1 MKEVTIIGVDLA
13 KNVFQLHGAAADG
26 SVVFRKK
33 LTRVQ
38 FHKFMSGHP
47 ACLVAMEACGSSHY
61 WAREVAQMGHD
72 PRLIAPRYV
81 KPFVKRHKN
90 DTADAEAIVEA
101 ALRPTMRFVDPKTP
115 DQQGGAVLFRTRA
128 QFIRQ
133 RTEAINALRAHL
145 YEFGY
150 IAPVGV
156 QNVKQLV
163 EIVDADNSDLPAL
176 VRFSCRE
183 LIEQISRLTERLAV
197 LDKEISRLSGE
208 VARRLRTMP
217 GVGPIT
223 ALAVETFAP
232 VMESFRCGRDFAAW
246 LGLVP
251 LQRSTGGKQI
261 LGKTSKMGQ
270 CDIRRLLI
278 VGAMAVVGSSVRRG
292 APKGSWLE
300 KMLARKPRM
309 LVAIA
314 LANKMARG
322 LWAMLTKNEEY
333 RGPVMVG

>member
-90 DTADAEAIVEA
+90 DTADADAIVEA

-133 RTEAINALRAHL
+133 RTEAINALWAHL

-150 IAPVGV
+150 IAPIGV

-163 EIVDADNSDLPAL
+163 EIVDADNSGLPAL

-270 CDIRRLLI
+270 CDIRQLLI

-300 KMLARKPRM
+300 KMLARTSHACWSPSPWPTRWRA
-309 LVAIA
+309 VF
-314 LANKMARG
+314 
-322 LWAMLTKNEEY
+322 
-333 RGPVMVG
+333 GPC

>member
-1 MKEVTIIGVDLA
+1 
-13 KNVFQLHGAAADG
+13 
-26 SVVFRKK
+26 
-33 LTRVQ
+33 
-38 FHKFMSGHP
+38 
-47 ACLVAMEACGSSHY
+47 
-61 WAREVAQMGHD
+61 MGHD

-90 DTADAEAIVEA
+90 DTADAGAIVEA

-133 RTEAINALRAHL
+133 RTEATNALRAHL

-150 IAPVGV
+150 VAPIGA

-197 LDKEISRLSGE
+197 LDKEIARLSSEGE
-208 VARRLRTMP
+208 VARRLRSMP

-223 ALAVETFAP
+223 ALAVEAFAP
-232 VMESFRCGRDFAAW
+232 VMESFRCGRDVAAW
-246 LGLVP
+246 LGLVL

-261 LGKTSKMGQ
+261 SGKTSKMGQ
-270 CDIRRLLI
+270 RDIRRLI
-278 VGAMAVVGSSVRRG
+278 VIGAMALVGWAGRRG
-292 APKGSWLE
+292 AAEGSWLA

-322 LWAMLTKNEEY
+322 LWAMLTKN
-333 RGPVMVG
+333 

>member
-1 MKEVTIIGVDLA
+1 
-13 KNVFQLHGAAADG
+13 
-26 SVVFRKK
+26 
-33 LTRVQ
+33 
-38 FHKFMSGHP
+38 
-47 ACLVAMEACGSSHY
+47 
-61 WAREVAQMGHD
+61 
-72 PRLIAPRYV
+72 
-81 KPFVKRHKN
+81 
-90 DTADAEAIVEA
+90 
-101 ALRPTMRFVDPKTP
+101 MRFVDPKTP
-115 DQQGGAVLFRTRA
+115 EQQGGAVLFRTRA

-150 IAPVGV
+150 IAPTGV
-156 QNVKQLV
+156 QNVKQLALIV
-163 EIVDADNSDLPAL
+163 EADSSDLPAL

-183 LIEQISRLTERLAV
+183 LIEQITRLTERLAV
-197 LDKEISRLSGE
+197 LDKEIARLSGQGE

-270 CDIRRLLI
+270 RDIRRLLI
-278 VGAMAVVGSSVRRG
+278 VGAMAVVGWAGRRG
-292 APKGSWLE
+292 AVEGSWLA

>member
-1 MKEVTIIGVDLA
+1 MSEVTIIGVDLA
-13 KNVFQLHGAAADG
+13 KNVFHLHGAAADG

-38 FHKFMSGHP
+38 FHKFMSAHP
-47 ACLVAMEACGSSHY
+47 ACLGAMEACGRAHY
-61 WAREVAQMGHD
+61 RARAVAQMGHD

-90 DTADAEAIVEA
+90 DTADAEPIIEA

-115 DQQGGAVLFRTRA
+115 DQQGGAVLFRARA

-133 RTEAINALRAHL
+133 RTEAINAPRAHL
-145 YEFGY
+145 YEFGH
-150 IAPVGV
+150 IAPTGV

-163 EIVDADNSDLPAL
+163 LIVDADSRDLPAL
-176 VRFSCRE
+176 VRFACRE
-183 LIEQISRLTERLAV
+183 LIERISRLTERLAV
-197 LDKEISRLSGE
+197 LDKEISRLLGQGE

-251 LQRSTGGKQI
+251 LQ
-261 LGKTSKMGQ
+261 
-270 CDIRRLLI
+270 
-278 VGAMAVVGSSVRRG
+278 
-292 APKGSWLE
+292 
-300 KMLARKPRM
+300 
-309 LVAIA
+309 
-314 LANKMARG
+314 
-322 LWAMLTKNEEY
+322 
-333 RGPVMVG
+333 

>member
-1 MKEVTIIGVDLA
+1 VKEVTIIGVDLA

-292 APKGSWLE
+292 APTGSWLE